1 MDKRPLFVRLP
12 PDAAEK
18 LDRAS
23 FEMRTSKQDL
33 VAGLVQ
39 SHLPLPAGHHSFM
52 PSNALEVLTGS
63 DAAELLRTDEQTV
76 EELAESGS
84 LPGRKVGDEWRFSRA
99 AILEW
104 LSGANEV
111 SGTNEED

>member
-23 FEMRTSKQDL
+23 FETHTSKQDL

-39 SHLPLPAGHHSFM
+39 SHLPFPAGHHSFI
-52 PSNALEVLTGS
+52 PASSLEVLTAA
-63 DAAELLRTDEQTV
+63 DAADLLRTAEQTV
-76 EELAESGS
+76 IEMAERGD
-84 LPGRKVGDEWRFSRA
+84 LPGRKVGDEWRFARP
-99 AILEW
+99 AILDW
-104 LSGANEV
+104 LAHS
-111 SGTNEED
+111 NEED

>member
-23 FEMRTSKQDL
+23 FELRKSKQDL

-39 SHLPLPAGHHSFM
+39 SHLPFPAGHYSFTAAE
-52 PSNALEVLTGS
+52 PPADVLTLEE
-63 DAAELLRTDEQTV
+63 AAALLRSDETTV
-76 EELAESGS
+76 ADMAERGEI
-84 LPGRKVGDEWRFSRA
+84 PGRKLGDEWRFARS
-99 AILEW
+99 AILRW
-104 LSGANEV
+104 LTRS
-111 SGTNEED
+111 EEES

>member
-12 PDAAEK
+12 PDAAER

-39 SHLPLPAGHHSFM
+39 SHLPFPAGHHSFI
-52 PSNALEVLTGS
+52 PSNALEVLT
-63 DAAELLRTDEQTV
+63 AAEAADLLRTTEETV
-76 EELAESGS
+76 IELAQRGD
-84 LPGRKVGDEWRFSRA
+84 LPGRKLGEEWRFARP
-99 AILEW
+99 AILDW
-104 LSGANEV
+104 LAHS
-111 SGTNEED
+111 NEED